1 MKTNDYELSLLVE
14 AIKSSLVKVKRS
26 RGPCDK
32 LTMKPPIRDKTP
44 VGFRVD
50 ITKVWKPVIVER
62 SQ

>member
-1 MKTNDYELSLLVE
+1 MKVNDYELSLLVE
-14 AIKSSLVKVKRS
+14 AIELSFKPVKRP
-26 RGPCDK
+26 RGSCDK

-62 SQ
+62 R